1 MDDEL
6 VLIVAPDHHWASTPS
21 VAPRDLVGE
30 PMLVT
35 WSGSWN
41 GSLIAEQLAPHGVE
55 LDIVAR
61 SNSHPAIA
69 RLVEAGVGAGIVSR
83 LAVADELAQGRL
95 VAVALREVDFRRSVH
110 LLVHRD
116 KHPTPAL
123 RAFRELVAELR
134 SPALAYSG
142 A

>member
-6 VLIVAPDHHWASTPS
+6 VLIVCPNHRWASLGS
-21 VAPRDLVGE
+21 VGPHDLIGQ
-30 PMLVT
+30 PMLLT
-35 WSGSWN
+35 WPGSWN
-41 GSLIAEQLAPHGVE
+41 GASIAEQLSGHGVT

-83 LAVADELAQGRL
+83 LAVADELAHGRL
-95 VAVALREVDFRRSVH
+95 VAVALREVDLRRSVY
-110 LLVHRD
+110 LVVHRD

-134 SPALAYSG
+134 SPVLAC
-142 A
+142 